1 MSNAPSTLPPLAS
14 LRAFEALA
22 RSGSVKLASESLN
35 LTPSAISHQIR
46 TLEAHFGL
54 QLVQRSGR
62 NIELTESGAIYAAA
76 VLSAFNEL
84 FRASDLLEDRKRG
97 PTVRVSVTPT
107 FAMLAALP
115 HLEKF
120 RIDNPGLDLRLEAKN
135 TLADFERDNID
146 AAVQFGDP
154 PFGSLTYHRLLRSR
168 AVPCADRKLLDRFP
182 PVQQPNDLTKL
193 PLIKFATAPDLWQR
207 WFEEYDPKFQSKEP
221 ELIADSLL
229 TAIQMARSS
238 MGVILAPFPLV
249 VPLIGSGALT
259 VIQHWSSKS
268 LALRDFY
275 FTHRKLDHSSGKIK
289 AVHKWLK
296 VVAKALEADA
306 AKLGV

>member
-54 QLVQRSGR
+54 QLVQRNGR

-115 HLEKF
+115 HLDKF

-135 TLADFERDNID
+135 TRADFERDNID

-154 PFGSLTYHRLLRSR
+154 PFGSLTHHRLLRSR
-168 AVPCADRKLLDRFP
+168 AVPCADQKLLDRFP
-182 PVQQPNDLTKL
+182 PIRQPNDLTKL

-207 WFEEYDPKFQSKEP
+207 WFEEYDPQVQSKEP
-221 ELIADSLL
+221 ELVADSLL

-238 MGVILAPFPLV
+238 MGAILAPFPLV
-249 VPLIGSGALT
+249 APLIGSGALT
-259 VIQHWSSKS
+259 VIQHWASKS
-268 LALRDFY
+268 PALRDFY
-275 FTHRKLDHSSGKIK
+275 FTHRKLDHSSEKIK
-289 AVHKWLK
+289 AVHKWLR

-306 AKLGV
+306 TKLGA